1 MKKIFL
7 AVFTIA
13 LLYINGTAQTYIQGG
28 INLANITKTTNGQ
41 TEDNNMLTSFNA
53 GILGRFG
60 LSKVIDLETGL
71 LFTGKGSK
79 AETYFVNGSTSD
91 NYVKTKFNPFYIE
104 VPLNLVVRV
113 PLQKTHGLFFNAGP
127 YAAIGVG
134 GKSSSESKILGLTS
148 SSENDIKFS
157 NDNPFTS
164 KQEDASYYKLKRF
177 DFGLNVGGGFDL
189 GKLLLK
195 VNYGYGL
202 TKINSTESNNAS
214 DDKNKYRTLSFSIGI
229 PIGK

>member
-1 MKKIFL
+1 MKKLL
-7 AVFTIA
+7 AAAFAFAVLTSA
-13 LLYINGTAQTYIQGG
+13 KAQVYIQGG
-28 INLANITKTTNGQ
+28 VNLANITQTTSGQ

-60 LSKVIDLETGL
+60 LSKVVDLESGL

-79 AETYFVNGSTSD
+79 AQTYYTSSTTD
-91 NYVKTKFNPFYIE
+91 NYVITKFNPYYIE
-104 VPLNLVVRV
+104 VPLNLVVKV
-113 PLQKTHGLFFNAGP
+113 PLQKTHGLFFHAGP
-127 YAAIGVG
+127 YAAIGVA
-134 GKSSSESKILGLTS
+134 GKSTSDAKIIGISSH
-148 SSENDIKFS
+148 SENDIKFA
-157 NDNPFTS
+157 NDDPFTS
-164 KQEDASYYKLKRF
+164 RQEDASYYKLKRF
-177 DFGLNVGGGFDL
+177 DFGVNVGGGFDL

-214 DDKNKYRTLSFSIGI
+214 DDKNKYRTLSFSVGV